1 VELGFFF
8 ENYDWD
14 GHVENALGLDDLLAE
29 GYQEFF
35 VEFSLFFDD
44 FLIFAAKS
52 SSFRPFPINL
62 EPVGFFDLF
71 HGLLFTKSSDVV
83 FMKKIFV
90 DRVDFIG
97 DSGRSG
103 KLF

>member
-1 VELGFFF
+1 MGFFF

-14 GHVENALGLDDLLAE
+14 GHVENALGLDDLLAK

-52 SSFRPFPINL
+52 SSFGPFPINL

-71 HGLLFTKSSDVV
+71 HSFLFTKSSDVV
-83 FMKKIFV
+83 FMEKVFV
-90 DRVDFIG
+90 DGVDFIG
-97 DSGRSG
+97 GSWRSG
-103 KLF
+103 NFFG